1 MNGFAVIKIFS
12 LMMVATMAVPLP
24 GNYDMVMVD
33 DNLPS
38 ESIQYQNFDTFYNAD
53 VENSPMGELEMMESR
68 MVPHVAP
75 RMVHMVPRRLM
86 HHKVMHH
93 LRAPQ
98 ALNQK
103 EIAARANDEV
113 FDVASE
119 RRNQKSLVKGNTKA
133 NTNGLEWEEFDYD
146 AYVKH

>member
-1 MNGFAVIKIFS
+1 
-12 LMMVATMAVPLP
+12 MAVVQAGPIP

-38 ESIQYQNFDTFYNAD
+38 ESIQFQNFDTFYNAES
-53 VENSPMGELEMMESR
+53 ENNPMSELEMMESR
-68 MVPHVAP
+68 S
-75 RMVHMVPRRLM
+75 VPRVMRR
-86 HHKVMHH
+86 KVMH

-98 ALNQK
+98 ALSQK
-103 EIAARANDEV
+103 EIAARAQYEI
-113 FDVASE
+113 FDVARE
-119 RRNQKSLVKGNTKA
+119 RRNQKSLVKGNSRP

>member
-1 MNGFAVIKIFS
+1 MSI
-12 LMMVATMAVPLP
+12 ATVVRAGPLP

-38 ESIQYQNFDTFYNAD
+38 ESIQFQNFDTFYNAES
-53 VENSPMGELEMMESR
+53 ENNPMSELEMMESR
-68 MVPHVAP
+68 GVPHV
-75 RMVHMVPRRLM
+75 VRR
-86 HHKVMHH
+86 KVAF

-98 ALNQK
+98 ALSQK
-103 EIAARANDEV
+103 EIAARAHDEE
-113 FDVASE
+113 FDVARE
-119 RRNQKSLVKGNTKA
+119 KRNQRSLAKGNTKP